1 MPSYDPH
8 NEKDSTGLKRLSA
21 LRGIVNLMLDDTPRQ
36 RSAPHAL
43 ILVPA
48 LLLCSC
54 SGGHSG
60 STGSSP
66 PPPDPPLNITTT
78 SLPNG
83 QIGRS
88 YSTALTAT
96 GGTPPL
102 SWVLTAGALPA
113 GLALNAASGVISGTP
128 AATAAGTPLT
138 VTVSDS
144 GSTAQTRSVSLKL
157 NVSPADITVS
167 AAPGRAGLT
176 ITQALTLTAS
186 TNDNAGVTWSV
197 APTGGSVN
205 PATSQNGGKATFT
218 APSVAGVYTLTATSV
233 TDPSKS
239 AFITVG
245 VTDLPGV
252 YTSRNDLARDG
263 ANTSEY
269 ALTAADVNTATF
281 GKLFSFPVDGAVYA
295 QPLWVA
301 NLSIG
306 GARHNVVFAATEHG
320 SVYAFD
326 AESAT
331 PLWHASFINPA
342 MGLTTRTTQ
351 HPLEDIVPE
360 VSITSTPVID
370 PASGTLYVVAETVQS
385 GSPAYYWLHALEVT
399 TGADKVAPVRIQGGS
414 GASPLTIDAATSQ
427 QRPGLVLANGVVYVG
442 FGSNGDNFP
451 WVGWLVGYDS
461 TTLAQL
467 TVFCASPSGAQGAG
481 VWLGGAAPAVDSS
494 GNIFLATG
502 NGSFNAGGDWGNAF
516 LKLSMNGGLAVA
528 DYFAPFNQAALGTAD
543 QDVGSG
549 GVTILP
555 DGAGSAAHPNL
566 LVGTAKDGE
575 IYLIDRNNM
584 GQYNGSYTAP
594 QNSNVVQWIW
604 GQLGGYAISPTSV
617 PLTYAPNMYA
627 TPAYWQNRVYL
638 CGAQDHC
645 KLFTLTQG
653 LLSTT
658 PVSQTSATFGYPGI
672 QPVISAASSSA
683 TAAILW
689 GVESDTTNNVSVLH
703 AYDATN
709 LAAELYNST
718 QAANNRDT
726 GAAPIKFAVPT
737 VANGKV
743 FVGTQTEIDVYGLFD
758 FPAVTASAA
767 HSKTPVNRC
776 TSSCQRKR
784 DGERQDLKTA
794 GPSRSL

>member
-1 MPSYDPH
+1 MTS
-8 NEKDSTGLKRLSA
+8 
-21 LRGIVNLMLDDTPRQ
+21 
-36 RSAPHAL
+36 
-43 ILVPA
+43 
-48 LLLCSC
+48 
-54 SGGHSG
+54 
-60 STGSSP
+60 
-66 PPPDPPLNITTT
+66 

-88 YSTALTAT
+88 YSTTLTAT

-102 SWVLTAGALPA
+102 SWVRTAGALPA
-113 GLALNAASGVISGTP
+113 GLALNAASGMISGTP
-128 AATAAGTPLT
+128 VATATGTPLT
-138 VTVSDS
+138 FTVTDS

-157 NVSPADITVS
+157 NVSPANITVS
-167 AAPGRAGLT
+167 AAPARAGLT
-176 ITQALTLTAS
+176 ITQALTLAAS

-197 APTGGSVN
+197 APAGGSVS
-205 PATSQNGGKATFT
+205 PATTQSGGKVTFI

-233 TDPSKS
+233 TDATKQASL
-239 AFITVG
+239 TLG

-263 ANTSEY
+263 VNSSEY
-269 ALTAADVNTATF
+269 ALTAANVNTATF

-326 AESAT
+326 AERAT
-331 PLWHASFINPA
+331 PLWHTSFINPA
-342 MGLTTRTTQ
+342 TGLTSRATQ
-351 HPLEDIVPE
+351 PSFEDIVPE

-370 PASGTLYVVAETVQS
+370 PVSATLYVVAETVQS
-385 GSPAYYWLHALEVT
+385 GAPAYYWLHALDIT
-399 TGADKVAPVRIQGGS
+399 SGADKVAPVRIQASLGS
-414 GASPLTIDAATSQ
+414 GAAPLTIDAATSQ
-427 QRPGLVLANGVVYVG
+427 QRAGLVLTNGVVYVA

-451 WVGWLVGYDS
+451 WVGWLLGYDG
-461 TTLAQL
+461 TTLNQT
-467 TVFCASPSGAQGAG
+467 TVFCASPGGSQGAG
-481 VWLGGAAPAVDSS
+481 IWLSGAAPAVDSG

-502 NGSFNAGGDWGNAF
+502 NGYFSAGTAWANAF
-516 LKLSMNGGLAVA
+516 LKLSTGAGLAVA
-528 DYFAPFNQAALGTAD
+528 DYFAPFNQAALGNAD

-575 IYLIDRNNM
+575 IYLIDRNSM
-584 GQYNGSYTAP
+584 GHFNGSYTAP
-594 QNSNVVQWIW
+594 QNSNIVQWIA
-604 GQLGGYAISPTSV
+604 GQVGGTGIYPTGV
-617 PLTYAPNMYA
+617 PLAYAPNSYM

-645 KLFTLTQG
+645 KLFTLTNG

-658 PVSQTSATFGYPGI
+658 PLSQTSAIFGFSGI
-672 QPVISAASSSA
+672 QPVISAASSGA

-689 GVESDTTNNVSVLH
+689 GVERNLTSYVAVLH
-703 AYDATN
+703 AFDATN
-709 LAAELYNST
+709 LATELYNSS

-726 GAAPIKFAVPT
+726 GAAPLSFAVPT
-737 VANGKV
+737 VANGEV
-743 FVGTQTEIDVYGLFD
+743 FVATQTEIDVYGLL
-758 FPAVTASAA
+758 PMNSV
-767 HSKTPVNRC
+767 P
-776 TSSCQRKR
+776 
-784 DGERQDLKTA
+784 
-794 GPSRSL
+794 